1 MRGLMRFVCADCG
14 DVYEG
19 RAPAD
24 ALCPACLGRLV
35 VTGAARVRP
44 QVDGPQPGLLLV
56 QAMGGD
62 PPRRLRRIVL
72 KGEGSPWT
80 Q

>member
-1 MRGLMRFVCADCG
+1 MPGV
-14 DVYEG
+14 
-19 RAPAD
+19 
-24 ALCPACLGRLV
+24 GRLV